1 MKQNSEVL
9 ALKYRPKRFEDL
21 IGQETIAQTLSLA
34 LDSTRLSHAYLFS
47 GLRGSG
53 KTSTARIFAKAL
65 MCTHGPTSKP
75 CDTCEH
81 CNMANDGRHIDI
93 IEMDAASSRKIDD
106 IRDLIEHTKYKPATA
121 RYKIFIIDEVH
132 MLTKEAFNALLKTLE
147 EPPPFVKFILATT
160 DPLKL
165 PATILSRTQH
175 FRFKKISTINI
186 INHLAHIMHLEN
198 IEYQNEALEILARS
212 GSGSLR
218 DTLTLLD
225 QAIIFSKHFVDVQT
239 VTDMLG
245 LIDPEFIN
253 EIFQSVF
260 SKDQAGI
267 IKHVKELEDYEG
279 EMVVDELIAYLTERL
294 YTQDPVFSTL
304 ILERFFR
311 ILSDA
316 KSLFSINADSS
327 FVLSLVFF
335 KMVEAL
341 RIKEVDQMIE
351 ELEAQMER
359 PEINMST
366 TTPSSVQKVQEPEQE
381 RVERPSDKV
390 PAEDIRQDMPPVEN
404 IPEPVPAA
412 PIKVDVGAQYF
423 DKLCS
428 SLNDRSAD
436 LGLCFSENIF
446 YKSFEDGILTWE
458 SCAKDECKDKLRH
471 GWGVINHFV
480 KDIFGFETKI
490 KNLSCSKQAESE
502 VSSVKQAESEV
513 SSVKQAEGEVSS
525 VKQAEVDSVKKEAL
539 EKIVESIA
547 QPMQQAPEMNNPS
560 AMPTQ
565 EQMDAQPI
573 EEAASMIED
582 EIMDASCV
590 SGCQGE
596 DASNL
601 DEASKEIDAS
611 SIMDEPMI
619 KKAQEMFEATKI
631 TIQSKV

>member
-34 LDSTRLSHAYLFS
+34 LDSSRLSHAYLFS

-65 MCTHGPTSKP
+65 MCETGPSSRP
-75 CDTCEH
+75 CEVCEH
-81 CNMANDGRHIDI
+81 CVMANDGRHIDI

-106 IRDLIEHTKYKPATA
+106 IRDLIEHTKYKPAAA
-121 RYKIFIIDEVH
+121 RFKIFIIDEVH

-147 EPPPFVKFILATT
+147 EPPAFVKFILATT

-175 FRFKKISTINI
+175 FRFKKISNINV
-186 INHLAHIMHLEN
+186 INHLSHIMHLEN

-253 EIFQSVF
+253 AIFTSIF
-260 SKDQAGI
+260 NKDQAAI
-267 IKHVKELEDYEG
+267 IKHVKALEDYEA
-279 EMVVDELIAYLTERL
+279 EMVVDELIAYLKERL
-294 YTQDPVFSTL
+294 YNPDPHYSTL
-304 ILERFFR
+304 VLERFFR

-316 KSLFSINADSS
+316 KSLFSVNADGA

-335 KMVEAL
+335 KMIEAL

-351 ELEAQMER
+351 ELEAQIER
-359 PEINMST
+359 PQIKMTIPSVQPEPIKVVAENKPSAIAEVQEAT
-366 TTPSSVQKVQEPEQE
+366 PDLAVTPSKPQIIPEQNPIQE
-381 RVERPSDKV
+381 E
-390 PAEDIRQDMPPVEN
+390 
-404 IPEPVPAA
+404 IPEPAVQA
-412 PIKVDVGAQYF
+412 PVVDIGAQHF
-423 DKLCS
+423 QRLLHA
-428 SLNDRSAD
+428 LNDRSAE
-436 LGLCFSENIF
+436 LGECFSENIF
-446 YKSFEDGILTWE
+446 YKSFENGLLTWE
-458 SCAKDECKDKLRH
+458 SCAKDECKEKLRH

-490 KNLSCSKQAESE
+490 KNLSCSKAE
-502 VSSVKQAESEV
+502 AEQTPAPQEAP
-513 SSVKQAEGEVSS
+513 KEMPRLEEAEP
-525 VKQAEVDSVKKEAL
+525 AR
-539 EKIVESIA
+539 
-547 QPMQQAPEMNNPS
+547 APEYHSPVPTS
-560 AMPTQ
+560 A
-565 EQMDAQPI
+565 QMDAQPL
-573 EEAASMIED
+573 EESFSMVEE
-582 EIMDASCV
+582 EILEGSCV
-590 SGCQGE
+590 SGCAGE
-596 DASNL
+596 DASYL
-601 DEASKEIDAS
+601 DEASKEIDAA

>member
-1 MKQNSEVL
+1 MKANSEVL

-34 LDSTRLSHAYLFS
+34 LDSSRLSHAYLFS

-65 MCTHGPTSKP
+65 MCETGPSSRP
-75 CDTCEH
+75 CETCEH
-81 CNMANDGRHIDI
+81 CIMANDGRHIDI

-121 RYKIFIIDEVH
+121 RFKIFIIDEVH

-175 FRFKKISTINI
+175 FRFKKISTVNI
-186 INHLAHIMHLEN
+186 INHLSHIMHLEN

-245 LIDPEFIN
+245 LIDPEFIHKIFHS
-253 EIFQSVF
+253 IFQ
-260 SKDQAGI
+260 KDQTAI
-267 IKHVKELEDYEG
+267 IRHVKELEDYEG
-279 EMVVDELIAYLTERL
+279 EMVIDELIAYLKERL
-294 YTQDPVFSTL
+294 YIKDAAFSTL

-316 KSLFSINADSS
+316 KSLFSINADSA

-341 RIKEVDQMIE
+341 RVKEVDQMIE

-359 PEINMST
+359 PAIKMPSADIPASLQAMPTVIKPKIEETEEI
-366 TTPSSVQKVQEPEQE
+366 PSQEETALELPVIPLEQA
-381 RVERPSDKV
+381 PK
-390 PAEDIRQDMPPVEN
+390 ADIGIE
-404 IPEPVPAA
+404 
-412 PIKVDVGAQYF
+412 YF
-423 DKLCS
+423 VKLQTA
-428 SLNDRSAD
+428 LNDRSAD
-436 LGLCFSENIF
+436 LGECFTRNIF
-446 YKSFEDGILTWE
+446 YVSFEDGLLSWE
-458 SCAKDECKDKLRH
+458 SCAQGDEKQKLIH

-490 KNLSCSKQAESE
+490 KNLECTREKQIEEIHEVAEPIPP
-502 VSSVKQAESEV
+502 VMP
-513 SSVKQAEGEVSS
+513 
-525 VKQAEVDSVKKEAL
+525 
-539 EKIVESIA
+539 I
-547 QPMQQAPEMNNPS
+547 PTPE
-560 AMPTQ
+560 
-565 EQMDAQPI
+565 EMDAQPI
-573 EEAASMIED
+573 EESGSMVED
-582 EIMDASCV
+582 EIMDGSCV
-590 SGCQGE
+590 SGCSGE
-596 DASNL
+596 DTSNL
-601 DEASKEIDAS
+601 DEASKEIDAAA
-611 SIMDEPMI
+611 IMEEPMI

>member
-34 LDSTRLSHAYLFS
+34 LDSSRLSHAYLFS

-65 MCTHGPTSKP
+65 MCETGPSSRP
-75 CDTCEH
+75 CEVCEH
-81 CNMANDGRHIDI
+81 CVMANDGRHIDI

-106 IRDLIEHTKYKPATA
+106 IRDLIEHTKYKPAAA
-121 RYKIFIIDEVH
+121 RFKIFIIDEVH

-147 EPPPFVKFILATT
+147 EPPAFVKFILATT

-175 FRFKKISTINI
+175 FRFKKISNINV
-186 INHLAHIMHLEN
+186 INHLSHIMHLEN

-253 EIFQSVF
+253 AIFTSIF
-260 SKDQAGI
+260 NKDQAAI
-267 IKHVKELEDYEG
+267 IKHVKALEDYEA
-279 EMVVDELIAYLTERL
+279 EMVVDELIAYLKERL
-294 YTQDPVFSTL
+294 YNPDPHYSTL
-304 ILERFFR
+304 VLERFFR

-316 KSLFSINADSS
+316 KSLFSVNADGA

-335 KMVEAL
+335 KMIEAL

-351 ELEAQMER
+351 ELEAQIER
-359 PEINMST
+359 PQIKMT
-366 TTPSSVQKVQEPEQE
+366 APSVQPEQIKTAAENKPSAIADVQEATPELAVTPNEPQIIPEQNPIQE
-381 RVERPSDKV
+381 E
-390 PAEDIRQDMPPVEN
+390 
-404 IPEPVPAA
+404 IPEPALQA
-412 PIKVDVGAQYF
+412 PVVDIGAQYF
-423 DKLCS
+423 QRLLHA
-428 SLNDRSAD
+428 LNDRSAE
-436 LGLCFSENIF
+436 LGECFSENIF
-446 YKSFEDGILTWE
+446 YKSFENGLLTWE
-458 SCAKDECKDKLRH
+458 SCAKDECKEKLRH

-490 KNLSCSKQAESE
+490 KNLSCSKAE
-502 VSSVKQAESEV
+502 AEQTPAPQEEAP
-513 SSVKQAEGEVSS
+513 KEMPRLEEAEP
-525 VKQAEVDSVKKEAL
+525 AR
-539 EKIVESIA
+539 
-547 QPMQQAPEMNNPS
+547 APEYHSPV
-560 AMPTQ
+560 PTS
-565 EQMDAQPI
+565 EQMDAQPM
-573 EEAASMIED
+573 EESFSMVEE
-582 EIMDASCV
+582 EILEGSCV
-590 SGCQGE
+590 SGCAGE
-596 DASNL
+596 DASSL
-601 DEASKEIDAS
+601 DEASKEIDAA

>member
-34 LDSTRLSHAYLFS
+34 LDSSRLSHAYLFS

-65 MCTHGPTSKP
+65 MCETGPSSRP
-75 CDTCEH
+75 CEVCEH
-81 CNMANDGRHIDI
+81 CVMANDGRHIDI

-106 IRDLIEHTKYKPATA
+106 IRDLIEHTKYKPAAA
-121 RYKIFIIDEVH
+121 RFKIFIIDEVH

-147 EPPPFVKFILATT
+147 EPPAFVKFILATT

-175 FRFKKISTINI
+175 FRFKKISNINV
-186 INHLAHIMHLEN
+186 INHLSHIMHLEN

-253 EIFQSVF
+253 AIFTSIF
-260 SKDQAGI
+260 NKDQAAI
-267 IKHVKELEDYEG
+267 IKHVKALEDYEA
-279 EMVVDELIAYLTERL
+279 EMVVDELIAYLKERL
-294 YTQDPVFSTL
+294 YNPDPHYSTL
-304 ILERFFR
+304 VLERFFR

-316 KSLFSINADSS
+316 KSLFSVNADGA

-335 KMVEAL
+335 KMIEAL

-351 ELEAQMER
+351 ELEAQIER
-359 PEINMST
+359 PQIKMT
-366 TTPSSVQKVQEPEQE
+366 APSVQPESIKTAAENKPSAIAEVQEATPELAVTPNEPQIIPEQNPLQE
-381 RVERPSDKV
+381 E
-390 PAEDIRQDMPPVEN
+390 
-404 IPEPVPAA
+404 IPEPAVQA
-412 PIKVDVGAQYF
+412 PVVDIGAQYF
-423 DKLCS
+423 QRLLHA
-428 SLNDRSAD
+428 LNDRSAE
-436 LGLCFSENIF
+436 LGECFSENIF
-446 YKSFEDGILTWE
+446 YKSFENGLLTWE
-458 SCAKDECKDKLRH
+458 SCAKDECKEKLRH

-490 KNLSCSKQAESE
+490 KNLSCSKAE
-502 VSSVKQAESEV
+502 AEQTPAPQEEAP
-513 SSVKQAEGEVSS
+513 KEMPRLEEAEP
-525 VKQAEVDSVKKEAL
+525 AR
-539 EKIVESIA
+539 
-547 QPMQQAPEMNNPS
+547 APEYHSPVLTS
-560 AMPTQ
+560 A
-565 EQMDAQPI
+565 QMDAQPL
-573 EEAASMIED
+573 EESFSMVEE
-582 EIMDASCV
+582 EILEGSCV
-590 SGCQGE
+590 SGCAGE
-596 DASNL
+596 DASSL
-601 DEASKEIDAS
+601 DEASKEIDAA

>member
-65 MCTHGPTSKP
+65 MCENGPTSKP

-106 IRDLIEHTKYKPATA
+106 IRDLIEHTKYKPAAA

-147 EPPPFVKFILATT
+147 EPPAFVKFILATT

-175 FRFKKISTINI
+175 FRFKKISTVNI
-186 INHLAHIMHLEN
+186 INHLSHIMHLEK

-253 EIFQSVF
+253 EIFKSIF
-260 SKDQAGI
+260 EKDQTGI

-279 EMVVDELIAYLTERL
+279 EMVIDELIAYLKERL
-294 YTQDPVFSTL
+294 YLQDPFYTTL

-316 KSLFSINADSS
+316 KSLFSINADGS

-351 ELEAQMER
+351 ELEAQIER
-359 PEINMST
+359 PEINVQSPVQVPT
-366 TTPSSVQKVQEPEQE
+366 QTPPSPIKQAEELSIQTPSEVKPTVQESVQEQVPEPKVQT
-381 RVERPSDKV
+381 
-390 PAEDIRQDMPPVEN
+390 DIGSQHFEKLV
-404 IPEPVPAA
+404 AA
-412 PIKVDVGAQYF
+412 
-423 DKLCS
+423 
-428 SLNDRSAD
+428 LNDRSAK
-436 LGLCFSENIF
+436 LGLCFSQNIYYKNFENNL
-446 YKSFEDGILTWE
+446 LTWE
-458 SCAKDECKDKLRH
+458 SCAQDDCKDKLRH

-490 KNLSCSKQAESE
+490 KNLSCSKQAVTVDGINVSEKRVVDE
-502 VSSVKQAESEV
+502 VSLVKQI
-513 SSVKQAEGEVSS
+513 EGEAYSL
-525 VKQAEVDSVKKEAL
+525 KD
-539 EKIVESIA
+539 
-547 QPMQQAPEMNNPS
+547 
-560 AMPTQ
+560 
-565 EQMDAQPI
+565 I
-573 EEAASMIED
+573 EEKKNNSNVRRSARIER
-582 EIMDASCV
+582 
-590 SGCQGE
+590 
-596 DASNL
+596 
-601 DEASKEIDAS
+601 
-611 SIMDEPMI
+611 
-619 KKAQEMFEATKI
+619 
-631 TIQSKV
+631 